1 MPDFSLDNLKNSV
14 SLAHSAILML
24 DINLIDIEDNPRTIF
39 SENEIAEFALIIQA
53 DGEVHKNITVSQSE
67 NGRYLLADGQ
77 RRLLASRY
85 LVSELE
91 DSRFSRIPCKVTQF
105 DSEEDRFIHMNTANS
120 TSKLPHPFD
129 LCSSALFY
137 RDRYNNAHGWKKEF
151 SSRCGWSYSNVVRA
165 LKFEFIEDDFKSAII
180 HSSLNDYQLILKLLN
195 YYSIDKEF
203 VLNSLSMKMS
213 FADIKSY
220 FDKLADKLNGKKS
233 VVRFKPVKSDKFDK
247 FKSFLLEKN
256 IDIGNSLE
264 DFINS
269 L

>member
-91 DSRFSRIPCKVTQF
+91 DSRFSRIPCKVTQ
-105 DSEEDRFIHMNTANS
+105 
-120 TSKLPHPFD
+120 
-129 LCSSALFY
+129 
-137 RDRYNNAHGWKKEF
+137 
-151 SSRCGWSYSNVVRA
+151 
-165 LKFEFIEDDFKSAII
+165 
-180 HSSLNDYQLILKLLN
+180 
-195 YYSIDKEF
+195 
-203 VLNSLSMKMS
+203 
-213 FADIKSY
+213 
-220 FDKLADKLNGKKS
+220 
-233 VVRFKPVKSDKFDK
+233 
-247 FKSFLLEKN
+247 
-256 IDIGNSLE
+256 
-264 DFINS
+264 
-269 L
+269 